1 MGCDTWT
8 VTAGGYHQHLIM
20 WEDPRRLPWGCA
32 MVSDGIDYESLDSA
46 IGNNWYDLDPDL
58 QARVRADTPAEDLDW
73 AEDTLRSFAQLCA
86 TDIARNADVIDAA
99 PAELVNYDRWAQPVD
114 EIRHPEATLDSKR
127 KLWRAGYVSGFAG
140 DAQRRGRPTP
150 GTVHAGSNY
159 LLSQADTGMV
169 CSLGMTSG
177 VAGLVESYAPDDL
190 RDDLLARLRTEDFDE
205 GTDGSMFL
213 TERNGGSDLG
223 RTITCTARD
232 IGDGRVLLNG
242 EKWFCSNIDG
252 EAIVILARPVGG
264 SDGSAGIGLYLLPR
278 YLEDGTR
285 NTYSMR
291 RLKQKLGTRSV
302 PTGEVE
308 LHDALGY
315 ALRPRRSDGTHS
327 DSDLGGLNRMM
338 EMVNTSRFG
347 VALMGLG
354 IARRSFL
361 EAAIWAHHR
370 EAKGRL
376 LVDLPLVRE
385 QLVDRL
391 VDLEAATALGFE
403 CVAAAR
409 HPDGRRLRRIL
420 VPASKVR
427 LCRLGVEL
435 STYAVEL
442 FGGNG
447 YCEDWGLT
455 RLLRDAV
462 CHPIWEGS
470 ENICSLDV
478 LRAMRRDAAHE
489 AVVVRIDEAL
499 GAAADGPA
507 FLGEVVDAVRSG
519 RDALARRAADI
530 DGVDAE
536 WTHASVERLT
546 ALLVHVTQAALLAE
560 QGAADTRKALVA
572 LRYARRH
579 LTPERSWD
587 DRIAYSLGREIVAYA
602 EIDRRSAEA
611 AAAI

>member
-1 MGCDTWT
+1 MNS
-8 VTAGGYHQHLIM
+8 A
-20 WEDPRRLPWGCA
+20 
-32 MVSDGIDYESLDSA
+32 GIDYGTLDAA

-58 QARVRADTPAEDLDW
+58 QARVRADTPTEDLEW
-73 AEDTLRSFAQLCA
+73 AEQTLRSFAELCS

-99 PAELVNYDRWAQPVD
+99 PAELVRYDRWAESVD
-114 EIRHPEATLDSKR
+114 VIHHPSATLDSKR
-127 KLWRAGYVSGFAG
+127 KLWKAGYVSGFAG
-140 DAQRRGRPTP
+140 EEQRRGRPTP
-150 GTVHAGSNY
+150 GTVLAGANY

-177 VAGLVESYAPDDL
+177 VAGLVENYAPDDL
-190 RDDLLARLRTEDFDE
+190 RDDLLRRLRTDDFDN

-213 TERNGGSDLG
+213 TERAGGSDLG
-223 RTITCTARD
+223 RTVMCTARD

-252 EAIVILARPVGG
+252 EAIVILARPVGA

-285 NTYSMR
+285 NSYTMR
-291 RLKQKLGTRSV
+291 RLKPKLGTRSV

-315 ALRPRRSDGTHS
+315 ALRPRHSDGTRS
-327 DSDLGGLNRMM
+327 ESDLGGLNRMM

-361 EAAIWAHHR
+361 ESAIWAHQR

-385 QLVDRL
+385 QLVNQL
-391 VDLEAATALGFE
+391 VELEASTALAFE

-409 HPDGRRLRRIL
+409 NSDGRRLRRIL

-478 LRAMRRDAAHE
+478 VRAMRRDSAHE
-489 AVVVRIDEAL
+489 AVLSRIDTAL
-499 GAAADGPA
+499 EVASGGPA
-507 FLGEVVDAVRSG
+507 LLSEAIDAVRDA
-519 RDALARRAADI
+519 RDQLAFRASQI
-530 DGVDAE
+530 DAVDAD
-536 WTHASVERLT
+536 WTHAGVERIT
-546 ALLVHVTQAALLAE
+546 QLLIRTTQAALLCE
-560 QGAADTRKALVA
+560 QGTDDPRKALVA
-572 LRYARRH
+572 LRHTRRH
-579 LTPERSWD
+579 LNPQRTWD
-587 DRIAYSLGREIVAYA
+587 DRIAYSLGREIIAFA
-602 EIDRRSAEA
+602 DIGQTSA
-611 AAAI
+611 AAAAAM